1 VTRIKQGTGDVP
13 GRGEVE
19 GHRLHDDLGFMTVD
33 SLKNLALKV
42 GDEVAVVVKAVNILL
57 MKP

>member
-1 VTRIKQGTGDVP
+1 
-13 GRGEVE
+13 
-19 GHRLHDDLGFMTVD
+19 MTVD